1 MKNVETPINYDIL
14 KGLSKSYKTSGL
26 SNNCKLIL
34 EVLYMSAKWEKQ
46 EGNTGILSIE
56 VSAEEVNTALDK
68 AFAKVVKE
76 INVPGFRKGKM
87 PRQLFEKRFGVEAL
101 YQDALEIII
110 PDAYSNA
117 IDETGIVPVD
127 YPEISDTENFAKGEV
142 FTFTATVT
150 VKPEPKLG
158 EYKGLEVKKLD
169 TEVTDEEVEAQIQDQ
184 LNRKAELELKEDE
197 AIVEGDTA
205 VIDFEGFLGEEA
217 FEGGKGE
224 DYPLE
229 IGSGSFI
236 PGFEEQLVGLKA
248 GESKDVVVTFPEEYH
263 AAELAGK
270 EATFKVTVKEV
281 KTKVLPELNDELAKE
296 IDSDVESLAEL
307 RASLKIKTAEQKKA
321 EAEGALRDELVEKA
335 AENAEVDIPESMI
348 HNEIHRMIDEFSQ
361 RLQMQGMNLDL
372 YYQFSG
378 QNEEALHE
386 QMRPEAEKRVRIS
399 LTLEAIGE
407 AENIEVSEEDINAEL
422 EKMAKQFGMKNE
434 QIISALGGTTDVLK
448 NDIRTQKTVEFLVDN
463 AKITE

>member
-1 MKNVETPINYDIL
+1 
-14 KGLSKSYKTSGL
+14 
-26 SNNCKLIL
+26 
-34 EVLYMSAKWEKQ
+34 MSAKWEKQ
-46 EGNTGILSIE
+46 EGNSGLLTIE
-56 VSAEEVNTALDK
+56 VPVEEVNKAIDK

-101 YQDALEIII
+101 YQDALEILV

-127 YPEISDTENFAKGEV
+127 YPQIDGTENFAKDQA

-158 EYKGLEVKKLD
+158 EYKGLEVTKLS
-169 TEVTDEEVEAQIQDQ
+169 TEVTDEEIEEQIQAQ
-184 LNRKAELELKEDE
+184 VARKAELEIKEDE
-197 AIVEGDTA
+197 PIVNGDTA
-205 VIDFEGFLGEEA
+205 VIDFEGFVGGEA

-236 PGFEEQLVGLKA
+236 PGFEEQLVGVKA

-296 IDSDVESLAEL
+296 IDPEVESLDAL
-307 RASLKIKTAEQKKA
+307 RAKLKEQAIEQKNA
-321 EAEGALRDELVEKA
+321 EAEATLRDELVEKA
-335 AENAEVDIPESMI
+335 AENAEVEIPESMT
-348 HNEIHRMIDEFSQ
+348 HNEIHRMIDEFGQ
-361 RLQMQGMNLDL
+361 RLQMQGMTLDL

-378 QNEEALHE
+378 QDEHALHE
-386 QMRPEAEKRVRIS
+386 QMRPDAEKRVRIS
-399 LTLEAIGE
+399 LTLEAIAK
-407 AENIEVSEEDINAEL
+407 AEGIEVTQEDIDAEL
-422 EKMAKQFGMKNE
+422 EKMGAQFGMSKE
-434 QIISALGGTTDVLK
+434 QILTALGGSSEILE
-448 NDIRTQKTVEFLVDN
+448 NDIRAQKTVEFLVEN